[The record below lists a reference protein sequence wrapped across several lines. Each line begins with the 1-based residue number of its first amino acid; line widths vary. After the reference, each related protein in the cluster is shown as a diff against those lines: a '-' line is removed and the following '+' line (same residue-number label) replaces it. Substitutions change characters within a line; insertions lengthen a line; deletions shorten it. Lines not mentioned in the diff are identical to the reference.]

1 MPLNTNSLQGT
12 LKQSPDLFLERCR
25 LWLLHK
31 MATRTFFTFLISA
44 RCLVPVFSE
53 VLSEYLGL
61 DQLAQVDSGSSQA
74 CISSNRMPKIPK
86 WKIAE
91 RRWSANQTRALKIA
105 PNTGAIDLS
114 TGAVPIP
121 QIATGI
127 DRPLHAFG
135 WSYRK
140 VVDCLNILWAS
151 ENSSN
156 FAHLLT
162 NKHEYISGITWRTT

>member
-31 MATRTFFTFLISA
+31 KATRTFFTFLISA

-91 RRWSANQTRALKIA
+91 RRWSANQTRHWKLHQ
-105 PNTGAIDLS
+105 TRELL
-114 TGAVPIP
+114 TYQLEPIP
-121 QIATGI
+121 YQIATGI